1 MSTDETDKVGI
12 QLKTIDELF
21 APPEAN
27 PFEPDSRYTT
37 GIEEL
42 AHQLAKRH
50 LRGPKPAQ
58 VIITLPDQ
66 AIEPGLKE
74 KTQAA
79 LARYAAAQIEAADL
93 EIEQLRRRGRF
104 SFISAIVIILVA
116 IVVVWFIGW
125 LNLLP
130 ATVQSFLVGG
140 LSVFSW
146 VAVWD
151 PFNIYLYEWRSPARN
166 RRIFEQLRQAEV
178 VIQPCAGEKARH
190 V

>member
-1 MSTDETDKVGI
+1 MSTNEINKVGI
-12 QLKTIDELF
+12 QLNTIEELF

-27 PFEPDSRYTT
+27 PFEPDSRYMA
-37 GIEEL
+37 GIDEL
-42 AHQLAKRH
+42 VRQLVK
-50 LRGPKPAQ
+50 LRLKYKPAQ
-58 VIITLPDQ
+58 VVITLPAQ

-79 LARYAAAQIEAADL
+79 LARYAGAQIEAAEL

-104 SFISAIVIILVA
+104 SLISAIVIILVA
-116 IVVVWFIGW
+116 MVVVWFIGW
-125 LNLLP
+125 LNLLGG
-130 ATVQSFLVGG
+130 TLQSFLVGG

-151 PFNIYLYEWRSPARN
+151 PFNIYLYEWRVPART

-178 VIQPCAGEKARH
+178 VIQP
-190 V
+190 

>member
-1 MSTDETDKVGI
+1 MSSNELNKVGI
-12 QLKTIDELF
+12 QLNCIDELF

-27 PFEPDSRYTT
+27 PFEPDSRYVA
-37 GIEEL
+37 GIDEL
-42 AHQLAKRH
+42 AQQIGKLHPRD
-50 LRGPKPAQ
+50 KPAQ
-58 VIITLPDQ
+58 VVISLPAE

-79 LARYAAAQIEAADL
+79 LARYAAAQIEAADV

-104 SFISAIVIILVA
+104 SLISAIVIILVA

-125 LNLLP
+125 LNLFGGTL
-130 ATVQSFLVGG
+130 QSFLVGG

-151 PFNIYLYEWRSPARN
+151 PFNVYLYEWRIPVRT
-166 RRIFEQLRQAEV
+166 RRIFERLRQAEV
-178 VIQPCAGEKARH
+178 IIQPC
-190 V
+190 

>member
-1 MSTDETDKVGI
+1 MSTDEIDKVGI
-12 QLKTIDELF
+12 QLKTIEALF
-21 APPEAN
+21 DPPEAN
-27 PFEPDSRYTT
+27 PFDPDSRYES

-42 AHQLAKRH
+42 AQQLAKRH
-50 LRGPKPAQ
+50 LNGAKPTQ
-58 VIITLPDQ
+58 VVITLPAQ

-79 LARYAAAQIEAADL
+79 LGRYATAQIEAADL

-104 SFISAIVIILVA
+104 SLISAIVIILVA

-125 LNLLP
+125 LNLFGGTL
-130 ATVQSFLVGG
+130 QSFLVGG

-151 PFNIYLYEWRSPARN
+151 PFNVYLYEWRVPVRT
-166 RRIFEQLRQAEV
+166 RRIFERLRQAEV
-178 VIQPCAGEKARH
+178 VIQPCSEGYDSKK
-190 V
+190 